1 MHKLIILIHDDCPA
15 DKLDEHW
22 PRFLRLAEKMPGLL
36 RETTSWVDGL
46 IYGEYAVRKIHEL
59 YFESRQALDEAM
71 SSPVG
76 EQAGQMLGWITE
88 GRMTLLFAQHQQE
101 EAENLRRY
109 HESTDASGEA
119 G

>member
-15 DKLDEHW
+15 GRLDEHW

-36 RETTSWVDGL
+36 RETTSWVDGV
-46 IYGEYAVRKIHEL
+46 IYGEYGVQKIHEL
-59 YFESRQALDEAM
+59 YFESRQALEEAM
-71 SSPVG
+71 ASPVG

-101 EAENLRRY
+101 EADYLRRY
-109 HESTDASGEA
+109 HAEGDPGGE
-119 G
+119 GG